1 MIIKKISI
9 KKFRG
14 FKDLNFEPG
23 KHLTAIAGQNG
34 TQKTT
39 VLGML
44 SQPFAI
50 TLKEN
55 PMLGEKP
62 LCGGNFK
69 SGFSDKFKFSDVFD
83 KVGEHEWTIH
93 QEGGDPPYTVE
104 SIKRVGKKE
113 KETIRFWKQGDRTAG
128 SGYIQ
133 LPVIYLSLKR
143 LLPIGED
150 KDITKDNSVI
160 LSDDKFD
167 FYKKWYNKILINL
180 DDILESNYIAS
191 GQKNTLGANTS
202 SYDWKLNSAGQDN
215 IGKIILAILSF
226 KRLKEKYQGNYNGGI
241 LAIDELDATL
251 YPASQLKLIDALRNF
266 SSKYNIQIIFTS
278 HSLTILEK
286 LCELQENTKI
296 AGQNKVV
303 YLEKKD
309 DKIVVTQNVSFS
321 SIKNRLKVIIENK
334 KTLKIDV
341 FTEDAEAII
350 FTKSILKRK
359 ATNLNFI
366 KCKLGCSE
374 LIELAS
380 KKVPSFMFP
389 NSIIILDGDIKNKP
403 SLLKKAKKLNN
414 VITLPTN
421 QSIEQLLAYFLSEL
435 SDTSTIW
442 SSINTDFNKQYCF
455 RDYTPYEILHDRDKA
470 KKWFNSHL
478 PVWGKNAS
486 KIINPWTKAHPEN
499 TNLFI
504 NEFTKTYNKFA
515 RELQLNEIHI

>member
-14 FKDLNFEPG
+14 FQDINFEPG

-93 QEGGDPPYTVE
+93 QECGDPPYTVE
-104 SIKRVGKKE
+104 SIKRGGKKG
-113 KETIRFWKQGDRTAG
+113 KEAIRFWKQGDRTAG

-150 KDITKDNSVI
+150 KDITEDNSVV
-160 LSDDKFD
+160 LSEDEFS
-167 FYKKWYNKILINL
+167 FYKKWYSKILINL

-202 SYDWKLNSAGQDN
+202 NYDWKVNSAGQDN

-226 KRLKEKYQGNYNGGI
+226 KRLGEKYPENYNGGI
-241 LAIDELDATL
+241 LAIDELDSTL
-251 YPASQLKLIDALRNF
+251 YPASQLKLIDALRTF
-266 SSKYNIQIIFTS
+266 ASKYNIQIIFTT

-286 LCELQENTKI
+286 VCELQQNTKI
-296 AGQNKVV
+296 SGQNKVV

-309 DKIVVTQNVSFS
+309 DKIIATQNVSFS

-334 KTLKIDV
+334 KTIKIDV
-341 FTEDAEAII
+341 FTEDDEAII
-350 FTKSILKRK
+350 FAKSLLKRK
-359 ATNLNFI
+359 SSNLNFI
-366 KCKLGCSE
+366 KCKLGCSQ
-374 LIELAS
+374 LVELAS
-380 KKVPSFMFP
+380 KKVPSFIFP
-389 NSIIILDGDIKNKP
+389 NSIIILDGDTNNEP
-403 SLLKKAKKLNN
+403 QLLKRIKKLNN
-414 VITLPTN
+414 IILLPTN
-421 QSIEQLLAYFLSEL
+421 QSVEQLLACFLLEL
-435 SDTSTIW
+435 TDTSTIW
-442 SSINTDFNKQYCF
+442 SNINTDFNKQYCF
-455 RDYTPYEILHDRDKA
+455 RDYTPDEILNDRDKA

-478 PVWGKNAS
+478 SVWGKNAS
-486 KIINPWTKAHPEN
+486 KIINPWAEAHPEDAR
-499 TNLFI
+499 LFL
-504 NEFTKTYNKFA
+504 NDFTKTYNKFA
-515 RELQLNEIHI
+515 KELQLDEIHI